1 MTTRLLL
8 TTFAIAALFI
18 PGCGDGTKEQSP
30 GEVLARDS
38 SLASELKQAD
48 TSAFAEAAD
57 VAMAF
62 DPDSAMPP
70 VETTVPAREPV
81 VQPAPVPERA
91 PPVTAASVPMRV
103 NRSTS
108 PGRTSTPD
116 AATPA
121 SAARPTPSRPAP
133 SRPVQMRPAPATIH
147 PDPIPGRGVSA
158 TPERREISSRVSP
171 AGANAATILE
181 RVPGAALP
189 PAGSDEPCASP
200 AAPSQ
205 RRCLMLHLA
214 RSDVLLDRTYQSL
227 IADMKRE
234 AGTPAGAKEPPPV
247 QQLRVAQRA
256 WLVYRDTECRR
267 RNRGKEGPLWAPV
280 RAQCLGEFSGQRT
293 DELAQALKDR
303 R

>member
-1 MTTRLLL
+1 MTTRCLL
-8 TTFAIAALFI
+8 TTLALAALSI
-18 PGCGDGTKEQSP
+18 AGCGDGTREQSP

-62 DPDSAMPP
+62 DPDSAMPAVETAIPGRDP
-70 VETTVPAREPV
+70 VER
-81 VQPAPVPERA
+81 PAPTPA
-91 PPVTAASVPMRV
+91 PAPLATAVPMRV
-103 NRSTS
+103 NRSSTAGRAS
-108 PGRTSTPD
+108 PPA

-121 SAARPTPSRPAP
+121 STSRPAP

-147 PDPIPGRGVSA
+147 ADPVPGRGISA
-158 TPERREISSRVSP
+158 TPERRETSSRSTP
-171 AGANAATILE
+171 SGANAATILE
-181 RVPGAALP
+181 SVPGAALP

-200 AAPSQ
+200 TAASQ

-214 RSDVLLDRTYQSL
+214 RSDVALDRTYQSL

-234 AGTPAGAKEPPPV
+234 AGATTGAKEPSSV

-280 RAQCLGEFSGQRT
+280 RARCLGEFSGRRT
-293 DELAQALKDR
+293 EELAQALRDR